1 MNNTKELTM
10 NKLKTIGVS
19 ALCGT
24 LAAVSAQAGEM
35 TVSGSANVTYTT
47 KENVTTG
54 APLGITTGMTFS
66 GSGELDNG
74 NAVAVN
80 IYHDDQNAFSSADVS
95 VDVAGIGKITVDQG
109 GGTGLDRLDDK
120 TPTAWEEPYDAGLG
134 TKIVTATGVGASTD
148 IELAVSGDLTP
159 EGMSVYLSYAPEAGA
174 ASLNDKSIEGV
185 DNRHTGRGYDIVIEH
200 SGMAD
205 GLNLFAGISNIDDET
220 GGNDRSQ
227 KVLGFSFAAGPVTIG
242 AQTMRDE
249 LGSDTT
255 DLDYYDNMA
264 YGVSFLVNDNLSI
277 SYGQHKSERA
287 KDESAGD
294 SSVELKASSIQAAYT
309 MGGATFKIA
318 TSSADNASYS
328 TAAANDYDVNV
339 VAMSLAF

>member
-1 MNNTKELTM
+1 MNKNKELTM
-10 NKLKTIGVS
+10 NKLKTIGAS

-47 KENVTTG
+47 KENVVTG
-54 APLGITTGMTFS
+54 APLGITTGMTFA

-80 IYHDDQNAFSSADVS
+80 IYHDDKNAFSSADVS

-148 IELAVSGDLTP
+148 IELAVSGDLLP
-159 EGMSVYLSYAPEAGA
+159 EGLSAYLSYAPEAGA
-174 ASLNDKSIEGV
+174 GKVNDKSFGGG
-185 DNRHTGRGYDIVIEH
+185 DSGLGRGYDIVLEH

-205 GLNLFAGISNIDDET
+205 GLNVFAGYSHIDDER
-220 GGNDRSQ
+220 GADRSQ
-227 KVLGFSFAAGPVTIG
+227 KVIGFSYAAGPITFGV
-242 AQTMRDE
+242 QTLKDE
-249 LGSDTT
+249 LGENTIDF
-255 DLDYYDNMA
+255 YDNMA
-264 YGVSFLVNDNLSI
+264 YGVSFLVNDNLSV
-277 SYGQHKSERA
+277 SYGQHKSERQVEKA
-287 KDESAGD
+287 
-294 SSVELKASSIQAAYT
+294 SSVELKASSLQAAYT

-318 TSSADNASYS
+318 QSKATNASYS
-328 TAAANDYDVNV
+328 TAAANDYDVSV

>member
-1 MNNTKELTM
+1 MNKNKELTM
-10 NKLKTIGVS
+10 NKLKTIGAS

-47 KENVTTG
+47 KENAVTG
-54 APLGITTGMTFS
+54 GPLGITTGMTFS

-80 IYHDDQNAFSSADVS
+80 IYHDDKNTFSSADVS
-95 VDVAGIGKITVDQG
+95 VDVAGIGKFSVDQG

-148 IELAVSGDLTP
+148 IELAVSGDLLP
-159 EGMSVYLSYAPEAGA
+159 EGLSAYLSYAPEAGA
-174 ASLNDKSIEGV
+174 GKVNDKSFGGG
-185 DNRHTGRGYDIVIEH
+185 DSGLGRGYDIVLEH

-205 GLNLFAGISNIDDET
+205 GLNVFAGYSHIDDER
-220 GGNDRSQ
+220 GADRSQ
-227 KVLGFSFAAGPVTIG
+227 KVMGFSYAAGPITFGV
-242 AQTMRDE
+242 QTLKDE
-249 LGSDTT
+249 LGEVAM
-255 DLDYYDNMA
+255 DYYDNMA
-264 YGVSFLVNDNLSI
+264 YGVSFLVNDNLSV

-287 KDESAGD
+287 TEEVSK
-294 SSVELKASSIQAAYT
+294 VELKASSLQAAYT

-318 TSSADNASYS
+318 QSKATNASYS
-328 TAAANDYDVNV
+328 TAAANDYDVSV

>member
-95 VDVAGIGKITVDQG
+95 VDVAGIGKVSVDQG

-148 IELAVSGDLTP
+148 IELAVSGDLLP
-159 EGMSVYLSYAPEAGA
+159 EGLSAYVSYAPEAGA
-174 ASLNDKSIEGV
+174 GKVNDKAFGGGDSGL
-185 DNRHTGRGYDIVIEH
+185 GRGYDIVLEH

-205 GLNLFAGISNIDDET
+205 GLNVFAGYSHIDDER
-220 GGNDRSQ
+220 GSDRSA
-227 KVLGFSFAAGPVTIG
+227 KVLGFSYAAGPITFG
-242 AQTMRDE
+242 LQTLKDE
-249 LGSDTT
+249 LGENTI
-255 DLDYYDNMA
+255 DYYDNMA

-287 KDESAGD
+287 TEEASK
-294 SSVELKASSIQAAYT
+294 VELKASSLQAAYT

-318 TSSADNASYS
+318 QSKATNASYS
-328 TAAANDYDVNV
+328 TAASSDYDVSV

>member
-1 MNNTKELTM
+1 MNKNKELTM
-10 NKLKTIGVS
+10 NKLKTIGAS

-24 LAAVSAQAGEM
+24 LAAVSAHAGEM

-47 KENVTTG
+47 KDTVTTG
-54 APLGITTGMTFS
+54 APLGITTGMTFA

-80 IYHDDQNAFSSADVS
+80 IYHDDKNTFSSADVS
-95 VDVAGIGKITVDQG
+95 VDVAGIGKFSVDQG

-148 IELAVSGDLTP
+148 IELAVSGDLLP
-159 EGMSVYLSYAPEAGA
+159 EGLSAYLSYAPEAGA
-174 ASLNDKSIEGV
+174 GKVNDKSFGGG
-185 DNRHTGRGYDIVIEH
+185 DSGLGRGYDIVLEH

-205 GLNLFAGISNIDDET
+205 GLNVFAGYSHIDDER
-220 GGNDRSQ
+220 GADRSQ
-227 KVLGFSFAAGPVTIG
+227 KVMGFSYAAGPITFGV
-242 AQTMRDE
+242 QTLKDE
-249 LGSDTT
+249 LGENTI
-255 DLDYYDNMA
+255 DYYDNMA
-264 YGVSFLVNDNLSI
+264 YGVSFLVNDNLSV

-287 KDESAGD
+287 TEEVSK
-294 SSVELKASSIQAAYT
+294 VELKASSLQAAYT

-318 TSSADNASYS
+318 QSKATNASYS
-328 TAAANDYDVNV
+328 TAAANDYDVSV

>member
-24 LAAVSAQAGEM
+24 LAAVSAYAGEM

-47 KENVTTG
+47 KSGGTG
-54 APLGITTGMTFS
+54 FTDGGPLGITTGMTFA

-95 VDVAGIGKITVDQG
+95 IDVAGIGKFSVDQG

-134 TKIVTATGVGASTD
+134 SNIVTATGVGASTD
-148 IELAVSGDLTP
+148 IELAISGDMLP
-159 EGMSVYLSYAPEAGA
+159 EGLAAYISYAPEAGA
-174 ASLNDKSIEGV
+174 GVVNDKSVGGG
-185 DNRHTGRGYDIVIEH
+185 DSGLGRGFDIVLEH
-200 SGMAD
+200 SGLAD
-205 GLNLFAGISNIDDET
+205 GLNVFGGYSDIDDER
-220 GGNDRSQ
+220 GADRSQ
-227 KVLGFSFAAGPVTIG
+227 KVLGFTYAAGPVTIG
-242 AQTMRDE
+242 VQTLKDE
-249 LGSDTT
+249 LGEVAR
-255 DLDYYDNMA
+255 DYYDNMA
-264 YGVSFLVNDNLSI
+264 YGVSFLVNDNLSL

-287 KDESAGD
+287 TEEASK
-294 SSVELKASSIQAAYT
+294 VELKATSMQAAYT
-309 MGGATFKIA
+309 MGGATIKVA
-318 TSSADNASYS
+318 RSTVDNANYS
-328 TAAANDYDVNV
+328 TTAANDYDVNI

>member
-1 MNNTKELTM
+1 M

-54 APLGITTGMTFS
+54 APLGITTGMTFA

-134 TKIVTATGVGASTD
+134 SNIVTATGVGASTD
-148 IELAVSGDLTP
+148 IELAVSGDLLP
-159 EGMSVYLSYAPEAGA
+159 EGLSAYLSYAPEAGA
-174 ASLNDKSIEGV
+174 GAVNDKAFGGGDSGL
-185 DNRHTGRGYDIVIEH
+185 GRGYDIVLEH

-205 GLNLFAGISNIDDET
+205 GLNVFAGYSSIDDER
-220 GGNDRSQ
+220 GSDRTSR
-227 KVLGFSFAAGPVTIG
+227 VLGFSFAAGPVTIG
-242 AQTMRDE
+242 AQTLKDE
-249 LGSDTT
+249 LGENTV
-255 DLDYYDNMA
+255 DYYDNMA
-264 YGVSFLVNDNLSI
+264 YGVSFLVNDNLSL
-277 SYGQHKSERA
+277 SYGQHKSEKA
-287 KDESAGD
+287 TEEASK
-294 SSVELKASSIQAAYT
+294 VELKASSLQAAYT

-318 TSSADNASYS
+318 QSKADNANYS
-328 TAAANDYDVNV
+328 TTAANDYDVSV

>member
-1 MNNTKELTM
+1 MNKNKELTM
-10 NKLKTIGVS
+10 NKLKTIGAS

-47 KENVTTG
+47 KENVVTG

-80 IYHDDQNAFSSADVS
+80 IYHDDKNTFSSADVS
-95 VDVAGIGKITVDQG
+95 VDVAGIGKFSVDQG

-148 IELAVSGDLTP
+148 IELAVSGDLLP
-159 EGMSVYLSYAPEAGA
+159 EGLSAYLSYAPEAGA
-174 ASLNDKSIEGV
+174 GKVNDKSFGGG
-185 DNRHTGRGYDIVIEH
+185 DSGLGRGYDIVLEH

-205 GLNLFAGISNIDDET
+205 GLNVFAGYSHIDDER
-220 GGNDRSQ
+220 GADRSQ
-227 KVLGFSFAAGPVTIG
+227 KVMGFSYAAGPITFGV
-242 AQTMRDE
+242 QTLKDE
-249 LGSDTT
+249 LGEVAM
-255 DLDYYDNMA
+255 DYYDNMA
-264 YGVSFLVNDNLSI
+264 YGVSFLVNDNLSV

-287 KDESAGD
+287 TEEVSK
-294 SSVELKASSIQAAYT
+294 VELKASSLQAAYT

-318 TSSADNASYS
+318 QSKATNASYS
-328 TAAANDYDVNV
+328 TAAANDYDVSV